1 MKARGRFA
9 GRGSPRRRREAAARF
24 RRATMKPYRTVSN
37 AIVPRAA
44 GLAAGLALCLFSCA
58 APAQNSAQ
66 DRDDTRLRLD
76 HGLEQRQAE
85 RERALLEEENAVR
98 GDAAALANVDLD
110 DPNALA
116 AALYQA
122 VNARRWAQARPL
134 LQRYRA
140 LPQRDRMLE
149 LYAQGALARADGD
162 LRGAERDY
170 RALLELQADFLPAQ
184 LELARVLF
192 ENQLDRE
199 AEQRFQAIAAALDA
213 GDAKTAGVRR
223 TVETFLRALRNRR
236 GWHGSFALGP
246 TWNDNLN
253 QSSASRTCLLAAPD
267 GQCAIERTLP
277 AAIEGGGLD
286 FDAGLTRRH
295 PLRGH
300 HGLYLR
306 SLLYGYSYR
315 DHSAYNETTASASA
329 GYSYASARHAFTA
342 APQFE
347 YSAFGNR
354 SLYGAWG
361 ARADWTWTISPRWL
375 FKLEGDHKRMRY
387 RRNDLAGYDGP
398 TSAVYATL
406 WRALPRQWLL
416 FGGLDLARR
425 ETRRDTEAYLQRSA
439 RLGLSKQF
447 DAGVSLLLF
456 ASLRKRRHDEWNET
470 FQARRRDDEFNA
482 TAIVRLPRLAFAGF
496 TPSLTFKRNRTA
508 SSIDWLYGYDR
519 DSVSLKLERA
529 F

>member
-1 MKARGRFA
+1 MKRYRIVFG
-9 GRGSPRRRREAAARF
+9 
-24 RRATMKPYRTVSN
+24 AT
-37 AIVPRAA
+37 
-44 GLAAGLALCLFSCA
+44 GFAAGLALCLYSFA
-58 APAQNSAQ
+58 ASAQ

-76 HGLEQRQAE
+76 HGLEQRQSE
-85 RERALLEEENAVR
+85 RERTLLESEDAT
-98 GDAAALANVDLD
+98 GDGAERSADA
-110 DPNALA
+110 DPHDPDALA

-122 VNARRWAQARPL
+122 VGARQWPRARRL
-134 LQRYRA
+134 LQGYRA

-162 LRGAERDY
+162 LAGAERDY
-170 RALLELQADFLPAQ
+170 RALLELQADFLPAR

-199 AEQRFQAIAAALDA
+199 AEQRFQAIADSLDA

-223 TVETFLRALRNRR
+223 TVGTFLRALRNRR

-246 TWNDNLN
+246 SWNDNIN

-267 GQCAIERTLP
+267 GQCAIERSLP
-277 AAIEGGGLD
+277 AAIAGAGLD
-286 FDAGLTRRH
+286 YDASLSKRQ

-315 DHSAYNETTASASA
+315 GNRQYNETTWTGSA
-329 GYSYASARHAFTA
+329 GYSYAAARHAFTA

-347 YSAFGNR
+347 YAAFGNR

-375 FKLEGDHKRMRY
+375 FKLEGDYKRMRY
-387 RRNDLAGYDGP
+387 RRTDLAGYDGP
-398 TSAVYATL
+398 TGAVYATL
-406 WRALPRQWLL
+406 WRALPQQWML
-416 FGGLDLARR
+416 FGGIDLARR
-425 ETRRDTEAYLQRSA
+425 DTRRDTEAYLQRGV

-456 ASLRKRRHDEWNET
+456 ASLRKRGHDEWNET

-482 TAIVRLPRLAFAGF
+482 TAIVRAPRWAVAGF
-496 TPSLTFKRNRTA
+496 VPSLTFKRNRIA
-508 SSIDWLYGYDR
+508 SSIDWLYSYDR
-519 DSVSLKLERA
+519 DIVSLKLERA

>member
-1 MKARGRFA
+1 MTR
-9 GRGSPRRRREAAARF
+9 PRLF
-24 RRATMKPYRTVSN
+24 SSAT
-37 AIVPRAA
+37 
-44 GLAAGLALCLFSCA
+44 GFAAGLALCLFCPA
-58 APAQNSAQ
+58 APAQ

-76 HGLEQRQAE
+76 HGLEQRQSE
-85 RERALLEEENAVR
+85 RERALLEEENAAR
-98 GDAAALANVDLD
+98 TDTDAPGEAELR
-110 DPNALA
+110 DPDALA
-116 AALYQA
+116 AAIYRA
-122 VNARRWAQARPL
+122 VSARQWPQARAL

-140 LPQRDRMLE
+140 LPQPDRMLE

-162 LRGAERDY
+162 LDRAERDY
-170 RALLELQADFLPAQ
+170 RALLELQSDFLPAQ

-199 AEQRFQAIAAALDA
+199 AERSFQAIAAALDA

-223 TVETFLRALRNRR
+223 TVDTFLRALRNRR
-236 GWHGSFALGP
+236 GWHGSVALGP
-246 TWNDNLN
+246 TWNDNIN

-267 GQCAIERTLP
+267 GHCAIERSLP
-277 AAIEGGGLD
+277 AAIRGGGLD
-286 FDAGLTRRH
+286 YDASLTRRE

-315 DHSAYNETTASASA
+315 DRSAFNETTWTSSA
-329 GYSYASARHAFTA
+329 GWSYADARHAFTA

-347 YSAFGNR
+347 YAAFGNR
-354 SLYGAWG
+354 SLYAAWG

-375 FKLEGDHKRMRY
+375 FKLEGDYKRMRY
-387 RRNDLAGYDGP
+387 RRQDLAGYDGP
-398 TSAVYATL
+398 TSAVYATV
-406 WRALPRQWLL
+406 WRALPQRWML

-425 ETRRDTEAYLQRSA
+425 ETRRDTEAYLQRGA

-456 ASLRKRRHDEWNET
+456 GSLRKRGHDRWNET
-470 FQARRRDDEFNA
+470 FQARRRDEELNA
-482 TAIVRLPRLAFAGF
+482 TAIVRVPRWAFAGF
-496 TPSLTFKRNRTA
+496 VPSLTYKHNHTD

-519 DSVSLKLERA
+519 DTVSLKLERA